1 MEQLQQA
8 KKGICVL
15 PQVLDNATATS
26 YVIDTAGVDYVNID
40 VVIGATDIALTTLKV
55 QESDAITNSTT
66 LTSGTDVTGLVYGT
80 SLLGDTGATSALP
93 SATDDNKIF
102 SFEINTQGR
111 KRYLQLI
118 AVAGNGTTGVA
129 IASHYNASKLGN
141 QSMTSAGKG
150 VAAFLNNA

>member
-40 VVIGATDIALTTLKV
+40 VILGTTDIAMTVLKV
-55 QESDAITNSTT
+55 QESDVASNSTT
-66 LTSGTDVTGLVYGT
+66 LTAPTDVTGLVYGT
-80 SLLGDTGATSALP
+80 SVLGDTGATSALP

-102 SFEINTQGR
+102 SFEINTQAR
-111 KRYLQLI
+111 KRYLQLV

-129 IASHYNASKLGN
+129 IASQYNASKLGN
-141 QSMTSAGKG
+141 QSLTAAGKG
-150 VAAFLNNA
+150 VGAFLNA

>member
-1 MEQLQQA
+1 MESLQGA

-26 YVIDTAGVDYVNID
+26 YVIDTAGVDFVNID
-40 VVIGATDIALTTLKV
+40 VVIGATDVALTALKV
-55 QESDAITNSTT
+55 QESDTKTDSTT
-66 LTSGTDVTGLVYGT
+66 LSSGADITGLVYGA
-80 SLLGDTGATSALP
+80 SGAAALP
-93 SATDDNKIF
+93 TDTDDNKIF

-129 IASHYNASKLGN
+129 IASHYNAGKVAN
-141 QSMTSAGKG
+141 QSLDAAGKG
-150 VAAFLNNA
+150 VAAVLNV

>member
-1 MEQLQQA
+1 MESLQGA

-26 YVIDTAGVDYVNID
+26 YVIDTAGVDFVNID
-40 VVIGATDIALTTLKV
+40 VVIGATDIALTALKV

-66 LTSGTDVTGLVYGT
+66 LTSGADITGLVYGA
-80 SLLGDTGATSALP
+80 SGAAALP
-93 SATDDNKIF
+93 TATDDNKIF

-129 IASHYNASKLGN
+129 IASHYNAGKVAN
-141 QSMTSAGKG
+141 QSLDAAGKG
-150 VAAFLNNA
+150 VAAVLNV

>member
-1 MEQLQQA
+1 MEQLQHA
-8 KKGICVL
+8 KKGIAIL
-15 PQVLDNATATS
+15 PQTLDNATATS

-40 VVIGATDIALTTLKV
+40 VVIGATDIALTALKV

-66 LTSGTDVTGLVYGT
+66 LTSGADITGLVYGANGST
-80 SLLGDTGATSALP
+80 LP

-111 KRYLQLI
+111 KRYLQLV

-129 IASHYNASKLGN
+129 LAAQYNAGKVAN
-141 QSMTSAGKG
+141 QSLDAAGKG
-150 VAAFLNNA
+150 VAAVLNV

>member
-1 MEQLQQA
+1 MESLQGV

-40 VVIGATDIALTTLKV
+40 VVIGATDVALTALKV
-55 QESDAITNSTT
+55 QESDVATNSTT
-66 LTSGTDVTGLVYGT
+66 LDTGADVTGLVYGA
-80 SLLGDTGATSALP
+80 SGAAALP
-93 SATDDNKIF
+93 TDTDDNKIF

-129 IASHYNASKLGN
+129 IAAHYNANKVAN
-141 QSMTSAGKG
+141 QPLTNAGKG
-150 VAAFLNNA
+150 IAASLNL

>member
-1 MEQLQQA
+1 MEQLQHA
-8 KKGICVL
+8 KKGIAIL
-15 PQVLDNATATS
+15 PQTLDNATATS

-40 VVIGATDIALTTLKV
+40 VIIGATDIAMTTLKV

-66 LTSGTDVTGLVYGT
+66 LTSGADITGLVYGANG
-80 SLLGDTGATSALP
+80 SSLP

-111 KRYLQLI
+111 KRYLQLV

-129 IASHYNASKLGN
+129 LAAQYNAGKVAN
-141 QSMTSAGKG
+141 QSLDATGKG
-150 VAAFLNNA
+150 VAAVLNV

>member
-1 MEQLQQA
+1 MEQLQHA
-8 KKGICVL
+8 KKGIAIL
-15 PQVLDNATATS
+15 PQTLDNATATS

-40 VVIGATDIALTTLKV
+40 VVIGTTDIAMTTLKV

-66 LTSGTDVTGLVYGT
+66 LTSGADITGLVYGANG
-80 SLLGDTGATSALP
+80 SSLP

-111 KRYLQLI
+111 KRYLQLV

-129 IASHYNASKLGN
+129 LAAQYNAGKVAN
-141 QSMTSAGKG
+141 QSLDAGGKG
-150 VAAFLNNA
+150 VAAVLNV